1 VRDRGR
7 TSSPPDTTVSEQPIA
22 EVGADSDIES
32 LSGERVSARVA
43 PVEWALYGAFF
54 VIGALMRFW
63 DLGSRALH
71 HDESLHTTYS
81 WYLWERL
88 TGTNAGAEYHYDPMM
103 HGPYQFHGNALMYL
117 IFGPSVAS
125 ARLNAA
131 VCGTILFLLP
141 FLLRRQIGRV
151 SALILSALLAFSPAF
166 LYYSRFTREDIYFAL
181 FTAVFF
187 IGFMRWLDAHGR
199 PNGHRWLYM
208 TAAGFAAC
216 WATKESTFFILLPT
230 LLGFLL
236 LVVVAGYAYQFLAPR
251 RSTRAPQT
259 RQGQRGQAQALQQP
273 ARPPA
278 HPLVEALGDFSRANL
293 PAVIGAFRGVPAL
306 AWLACLGII
315 AAITIFLFWPVGDPV
330 AWGFIPFAH
339 TVPTT
344 LHTGASVNYSTDG
357 IFGGVQYWFLQQGEA
372 RGTQP
377 WYYYFLVIPLY
388 EQVGVVF
395 GAAGLVYYFLHASQ
409 KRAGVNLALISGG
422 LFVAFTLLTLF
433 LGPTLPKALYELL
446 ALLMIVSGV
455 VLLLSRPRSPLINFL
470 LWWTVTTWGLYTFAG
485 EKMPWLTVHIMLPT
499 YMVAALYLGHLFT
512 ARRLSR
518 TWIIALVGLALT
530 AAISFRSSVALAY
543 ADGANPT
550 EMLIYTQTSQDVPM
564 VSNVI
569 HQMRAARPT
578 DSQVWADGSDS
589 WPLVWYLHDLN
600 PPYSFG
606 GSESDHAG
614 AISGVT
620 TATSQRDAFVI
631 VGAENHDY
639 MRDNGGK
646 LSLLSGYTG
655 YEFRFRWWF
664 PEEDYKAYE
673 NTGGLSAFLSQAIQ
687 PSTWGNLINW
697 WATRTPFNQTD
708 FHQWNNVYRFYV
720 YVRSD
725 LAPHYIPASWSQLA
739 ATPCNGDTWC
749 KSPLQRAAD
758 DSHYTAPATTPND
771 VPDSQTV
778 PAPSQALVNGS
789 LLNQPIGVARAVAVG
804 HDGSVYVT
812 DSSAQRVVKL
822 DAGGHYV
829 TSWGGPGAANGQFGT
844 KFPNANPMG
853 ITVGP
858 DGNVYVSDTWNQRVQ
873 VFSPAGV
880 FLRAFGRSNPTD
892 AAGNILPFNAP
903 DQFYGPRQIAVAP
916 NGNLYV
922 ADTGNERIQVYSPRG
937 VHLFN
942 IGQGDHNPQT
952 RPGYVFEPSG
962 VAIDR
967 HGVVYVADYWD
978 KRVQRFTLTGAY
990 LGQYPISGWAAQDY
1004 NEPYLAVDDN
1014 GRLFATDAPGAGN
1027 VHVNHVLELDAATGR
1042 LIHAFGGRTT
1052 GALKSPSGIAVG
1064 PNGALY
1070 IADSGTA
1077 QVFKV
1082 RP

>member
-1 VRDRGR
+1 MRDRGR

-187 IGFMRWLDAHGR
+187 IGFMRWLDARGR

-512 ARRLSR
+512 ARCLSVR
-518 TWIIALVGLALT
+518 WIVALVGLALT

-550 EMLIYTQTSQDVPM
+550 EMLIYVQTAQDVP
-564 VSNVI
+564 
-569 HQMRAARPT
+569 AASAVVHALPQQGTQQR
-578 DSQVWADGSDS
+578 VWMDRRET
-589 WPLVWYLHDLN
+589 WPWVWYLRDE
-600 PPYSFG
+600 PYALG
-606 GSESDHAG
+606 GNGADAATDADAG
-614 AISGVT
+614 AVLGAVQS
-620 TATSQRDAFVI
+620 RYDALL
-631 VGAENHDY
+631 VGWPTHDY
-639 MRDNGGK
+639 LRDHGRLRG
-646 LSLLSGYTG
+646 LAGYTAYG
-655 YEFRFRWWF
+655 FKLRWWF
-664 PEEDYKAYE
+664 PEGDYKAWE
-673 NTGGLSAFLSQAIQ
+673 TTGVQGFLGQAIQ
-687 PSTWGNLINW
+687 PSSWGRLVAW
-697 WATRTPFNQTD
+697 WAARTPFNQAD
-708 FHQWNNVYRFYV
+708 FDNWANVESFYV
-720 YVRSD
+720 YIRND
-725 LAPHYIPASWSQLA
+725 LVPRAVPRTDFWAAARRRAVTTSVSASSV
-739 ATPCNGDTWC
+739 AT
-749 KSPLQRAAD
+749 
-758 DSHYTAPATTPND
+758 ND
-771 VPDSQTV
+771 VPEARTTPVHPLLSIAGAT
-778 PAPSQALVNGS
+778 APRPLSV
-789 LLNQPIGVARAVAVG
+789 VRAVAVG
-804 HDGSVYVT
+804 KGGAIYVT
-812 DSSAQRVVKL
+812 DSVAQRVARF
-822 DAGGHYV
+822 DAAGHEV
-829 TSWGGPGAANGQFGT
+829 AVWGSAGAGPGDFG
-844 KFPNANPMG
+844 NASQGPMG
-853 ITVGP
+853 IAVGP
-858 DGNVYVSDTWNQRVQ
+858 KGQVYVADTWNHRVQ
-873 VFSPAGV
+873 EFTRDGRFV
-880 FLRAFGRSNPTD
+880 RAFGRPNPATGM
-892 AAGNILPFNAP
+892 AADSLF
-903 DQFYGPRQIAVAP
+903 GPRQLTVAP
-916 NGNLYV
+916 NGNIYV
-922 ADTGNERIQVYSPRG
+922 ADTGNERIAVYSPTGRR
-937 VHLFN
+937 LFN
-942 IGQGDHNPQT
+942 IGAGSHGPETALGRFD
-952 RPGYVFEPSG
+952 EPSG
-962 VAIDR
+962 VAVDA

-978 KRVQRFTLTGAY
+978 RRIQRFTLAGAPV
-990 LGQYPISGWAAQDY
+990 GPAFAVAGWPGPLDY
-1004 NEPYLAVDDN
+1004 DEPYLAVDDK
-1014 GRLFATDAPGAGN
+1014 GHLFATDAPQNNA
-1027 VHVNHVLELDAATGR
+1027 HVPHVLELDAATGR
-1042 LIHAFGGRTT
+1042 LIRAFGAASGQ
-1052 GALKSPSGIAVG
+1052 GALQAPSGLAVG
-1064 PNGALY
+1064 PDGALY
-1070 IADSGTA
+1070 IADAGSATLL
-1077 QVFKV
+1077 KI

>member
-1 VRDRGR
+1 MGTR
-7 TSSPPDTTVSEQPIA
+7 P
-22 EVGADSDIES
+22 
-32 LSGERVSARVA
+32 SGL
-43 PVEWALYGAFF
+43 EWGLYGFI
-54 VIGALMRFW
+54 VLVGALMRFW

-71 HDESLHTTYS
+71 HDESLHATYS

-88 TGTNAGAEYHYDPMM
+88 TGTNLASNPEYHYDPMM

-117 IFGPSVAS
+117 IFGPSEGA

-131 VCGTILFLLP
+131 LCGTVLIALP
-141 FLLRRQIGRV
+141 FLLRRQFGRV

-181 FTAVFF
+181 FIAVFF
-187 IGFMRWLDAHGR
+187 IGLLRWLDARGR
-199 PNGHRWLYM
+199 PNSHRWLYM
-208 TAAGFAAC
+208 TAAGFALC
-216 WATKESTFFILLPT
+216 WATKESTFFILLPI

-236 LVVVAGYAYQFLAPR
+236 LVVAAGYAYQFLTPR
-251 RSTRAPQT
+251 RSMRAPHD
-259 RQGQRGQAQALQQP
+259 RQSSRGGRGQAVAPAQQP
-273 ARPPA
+273 AQPPA
-278 HPLVEALGDFSRANL
+278 HPLVQALGDFSRANL
-293 PAVIGAFRGVPAL
+293 PALIGAVRGVPAL
-306 AWLACLGII
+306 AWLACLAII
-315 AAITIFLFWPVGDPV
+315 AAITVVLFWPVGDPV
-330 AWGFIPFAH
+330 SWGFIPFANPNA
-339 TVPTT
+339 TTT
-344 LHTGASVNYSTDG
+344 LHTGVTVTYSTDG
-357 IFGGVQYWFLQQGEA
+357 FFGGVQYWFLQQGEA

-422 LFVAFTLLTLF
+422 LFVVFTLLTLF

-518 TWIIALVGLALT
+518 TWIIALIGLALT

-673 NTGGLSAFLSQAIQ
+673 NAGGLSAFLSQAIQ

-804 HDGSVYVT
+804 HDGSIYVT

-978 KRVQRFTLTGAY
+978 KRVQRFTLTGTY